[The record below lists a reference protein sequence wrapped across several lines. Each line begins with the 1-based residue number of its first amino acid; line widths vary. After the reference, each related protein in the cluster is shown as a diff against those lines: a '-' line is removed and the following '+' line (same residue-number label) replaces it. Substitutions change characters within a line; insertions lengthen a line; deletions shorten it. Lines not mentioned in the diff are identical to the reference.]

1 MVTRTK
7 ENFNRNILNHLETD
21 MKKEKHNRE
30 RSDKNIN
37 HGFNCQ
43 DEVMKVMETE
53 ERHLDFAIA

>member
-1 MVTRTK
+1 
-7 ENFNRNILNHLETD
+7 